1 MVMDQEIENRRIWS
15 YAIIAL
21 AGLLIGMAL
30 GQLGA
35 SRDPS
40 RSRIDWPS
48 PKPAQPRSLG
58 P

>member
-1 MVMDQEIENRRIWS
+1 MDHEIESRRLWA

-21 AGLLIGMAL
+21 TGLLIGMAL

-35 SRDPS
+35 ARDAS
-40 RSRIDWPS
+40 RSRIEWPS
-48 PKPAQPRSLG
+48 PKPPQPRSLG

>member
-1 MVMDQEIENRRIWS
+1 MHTDQEFESRRLWA
-15 YAIIAL
+15 YAIVAL

-35 SRDPS
+35 SRDAA
-40 RSRIDWPS
+40 RSRIEWPS
-48 PKPAQPRSLG
+48 PKPPQPRSLG

>member
-1 MVMDQEIENRRIWS
+1 MDHEIESRRLWA

-21 AGLLIGMAL
+21 TGLLIGMAL

-35 SRDPS
+35 ARDAS
-40 RSRIDWPS
+40 RSRIEWPT
-48 PKPAQPRSLG
+48 PKPPQPRSLG